1 MRHDPQAGGAVPA
14 LSASDLAEVL
24 PPNAPDLITEAVH
37 QLPSSHFTIDDM
49 WKIRER
55 VATWALEADVSG
67 IVVTHGTDVLDE
79 TAYLLDL
86 TIPGDTPLVTTCAMR
101 AASDLGADGPA
112 NLWAAVRVA
121 DSRPARGLGAL
132 LVANDE
138 IHAARFATKM
148 DTLSPST
155 FQSPGWGP
163 IGRIE
168 GDRVNIPF
176 RVERDLILCSAL
188 EQRVALIKLSVGMEE
203 TMLDC
208 ALEGG
213 ARGVVLE
220 ALGGGRIPPWWLP
233 SIERALADNV
243 LVVIAS
249 RCASGRVW
257 DSYGYT
263 GAHNTLR
270 EIGCLF
276 SDGLGGPKA
285 RIRLMAALGASDD
298 PIRAIHLWNGNTT
311 A

>member
-14 LSASDLAEVL
+14 LSAADLAEVL
-24 PPNAPDLITEAVH
+24 PPSAPELVTEAVH
-37 QLPSSHFTIDDM
+37 QLPSSHFTVTDM

-55 VATWALEADVSG
+55 AAAWAIAPDVSG

-86 TIPGDTPLVTTCAMR
+86 TISEETPLVITCAMR
-101 AASDLGADGPA
+101 AASDLGAEGPA

-121 DSRPARGLGAL
+121 NSLQARGLGAV

-138 IHAARFATKM
+138 IHAARYATKM

-163 IGRIE
+163 IGRVE

-176 RVERDLILCSAL
+176 RVERDLIPCSAL
-188 EQRVALIKLSVGMEE
+188 EQRIVLFKLIVGMEAHL
-203 TMLDC
+203 LDS
-208 ALEGG
+208 ALDGG

-233 SIERALADNV
+233 SIERAVADDV
-243 LVVIAS
+243 PVVIAS
-249 RCASGRVW
+249 RCPSGRVW
-257 DSYGYT
+257 DSYGYI

-276 SDGLGGPKA
+276 SEGLSGQKA
-285 RIRLMAALGASDD
+285 CIRLMAALGAATD
-298 PIRAIHLWNGNTT
+298 PAHVTRLWNGNT
-311 A
+311 AG